1 MSKESRF
8 HLTNRRTA
16 PSMPQTVPTSAT
28 PPPSPAAAAPSS
40 PLPRSPRHPFCFLW
54 SPAKK
59 AHAAR
64 FQILQIYG
72 PARRQNE
79 REGKPRREEGR
90 GPRVGRSSNTKV
102 MAAVVPSAR
111 PSLGSLKRRRRR
123 RKGDPKRGK
132 KHNALPPSA
141 EDGKDLTDHAR
152 DRPRRH
158 RPRLAYSEGALKFPD
173 GTEPPYH
180 SR

>member
-1 MSKESRF
+1 
-8 HLTNRRTA
+8 
-16 PSMPQTVPTSAT
+16 MPQTVPTSAT

-40 PLPRSPRHPFCFLW
+40 PLPMPSILFLVE
-54 SPAKK
+54 SRKK
-59 AHAAR
+59 SSRGALSNSTNLWPGEKAERAR
-64 FQILQIYG
+64 G
-72 PARRQNE
+72 EAE
-79 REGKPRREEGR
+79 EEGGR

-132 KHNALPPSA
+132 KHNALPPSLPPSA
-141 EDGKDLTDHAR
+141 DGKDLTDHAR
-152 DRPRRH
+152 DRPPRH